1 MNNSFTKYLLTG
13 FFPLFIILPVLAGR
27 ETGNSIVTVDYYTKR
42 YLGNVSSLDRS
53 KYFNIHSIDDS
64 DPDIS
69 SFLNNYDVGLGR
81 SFWGPYSYAYS
92 KTKEVGKYPQ
102 VKPYSGSIS
111 VKRYIATEHPNIQTI
126 QGGIDIEAAGV
137 WAAEYYSNSER
148 VPEFFEPL
156 NEPFVHA
163 DDVYFTIKGQAM
175 RELMT
180 DFYASIG
187 KHIHNNPR
195 LNGKMKVIGY
205 AAAYPAWED
214 GNFNYW
220 NTRMKMFIDRAGEYM
235 DAFSVHLYD
244 GINVTGT
251 DSKRS
256 GSNSEA
262 VLDMIEAYTSIRF
275 GSPKPLVCSEF
286 GGIDNEFD
294 DEFYR
299 PLQSVRSVSSFN
311 HFLFNLL
318 ERQDNLLIAI
328 PFVSDKA
335 EWHIT
340 AANNYSSYCAALF
353 IPDNPQDLKNT
364 EWKLNDKKYFFELW
378 KNVKGDRVDI
388 TSNNPDI
395 QVQAFKDG
403 GRLYIALDNLD
414 DTPQTVYLNNK
425 NSWKDV
431 SNVTKRSLYVNYNS
445 GIEYSEQNIPS
456 IPESVSIIPNQTI
469 ILVADVASA
478 EYTNSIIRKKYYSSE
493 YLKPI
498 SAGSSLSF
506 PFAGIKSGSGRA
518 CLRMSIGR
526 PVSASRKP
534 VVKINGTAVSVPDN
548 WKGYNQSNR
557 SIFFGMIEV
566 PFDIQL
572 LRNGDNNVDVTFSD
586 GGGHVS
592 SMILQV
598 EKYTV
603 STLQNGTFSDG
614 LSAWQPLSKR
624 GTVSVKTDNAG
635 NNAACI
641 SGHAGL
647 MQRVDMESGRTYRFL
662 ADVKTEGACKLKV
675 LIQDMPSGTICEK
688 EFSSPGNYKAVSFD
702 FNSSGKKVGCAIV
715 CEGLNDLAW
724 IDNIVL
730 LPQN

>member
-1 MNNSFTKYLLTG
+1 MSYKYIFLLSAFTLGVPPGIYCQERNE
-13 FFPLFIILPVLAGR
+13 V
-27 ETGNSIVTVDYYTKR
+27 VVDYNTR
-42 YLGNVSSLDRS
+42 RFLSGVSELDRS
-53 KYFNIHSIDDS
+53 KYFNIHSTSDD
-64 DPDIS
+64 DKDVGK
-69 SFLNNYDVGLGR
+69 FLADYQVGLGR
-81 SFWGPYSYAYS
+81 KFWGPYSYAYN
-92 KTKEVGKYPQ
+92 KTHEVGKYPQ
-102 VKPYSGSIS
+102 MKPYSGNIS
-111 VKRYIATEHPNIQTI
+111 VKRYIATEHPYVQHI
-126 QGGIDIEAAGV
+126 QGGIDVQAAGA
-137 WAAEYYSNSER
+137 WSAEYYSNSEL

-163 DDVYFTIKGQAM
+163 NDAGFTVQGQAM
-175 RELMT
+175 RELMV

-220 NTRMKMFIDRAGEYM
+220 NTRMKMFIDRAGAYM
-235 DAFSVHLYD
+235 DGFSVHLYD

-251 DSKRS
+251 DTKRS

-262 VLDMIEAYTSIRF
+262 VLDMVEAYSYIKF
-275 GSPKPLVCSEF
+275 GHVKPLAISEF
-286 GGIDNEFD
+286 GGIDNSKPD
-294 DEFYR
+294 DSYDDIS
-299 PLQSVRSVSSFN
+299 SVRSVSSFN
-311 HFLFNLL
+311 HFLFNLM
-318 ERQDNLLIAI
+318 ERQDNLFISI

-340 AANNYSSYCAALF
+340 AANNYTSYSAALF
-353 IPDNPQDLKNT
+353 IPDNPQNLKNT
-364 EWKLNDKKYFFELW
+364 TWRLNDKKYFFELW
-378 KNVKGDRVDI
+378 KNVKGERVDI
-388 TSNNPDI
+388 TSSNPDI

-414 DTPQTVYLNNK
+414 DNPQTVYLNNK
-425 NSWKDV
+425 NGWKDV
-431 SNVTKRSLYVNYNS
+431 SNVTKRSLYVNYNA
-445 GIEYSEQNIPS
+445 GIEYTEQNVPS
-456 IPESVSIIPNQTI
+456 MPESISIVPNQTI
-469 ILVADVASA
+469 VLVADVSSSA
-478 EYTNSIIRKKYYSSE
+478 FTNSIIRNKYYSSE

-506 PFAGIKSGSGRA
+506 PFTGIESGSGRA
-518 CLRMSIGR
+518 SLRMSIGR
-526 PVSASRKP
+526 PVSASKKP

-548 WKGYNQSNR
+548 WKGYGQSNR
-557 SIFFGMIEV
+557 NIFFGMIEV
-566 PFDIQL
+566 PFDIL
-572 LRNGDNNVDVTFSD
+572 LLKNGDNNVDITFSD

-603 STLQNGTFSDG
+603 STLQNGTFSEG
-614 LSAWQPLSKR
+614 LSAWQPLGNY
-624 GTVSVKTDNAG
+624 GTVCVQTDNAG
-635 NNAACI
+635 NNVACI

-647 MQRVDMESGRTYRFL
+647 MQRVDMESGRTYRFS

-675 LIQDMPSGTICEK
+675 MLQDMSTGTVYTE

-702 FNSSGKKVGCAIV
+702 FNSTVKKVVCAIV
-715 CEGLNDLAW
+715 CERQNDAAW

>member
-1 MNNSFTKYLLTG
+1 
-13 FFPLFIILPVLAGR
+13 
-27 ETGNSIVTVDYYTKR
+27 
-42 YLGNVSSLDRS
+42 
-53 KYFNIHSIDDS
+53 
-64 DPDIS
+64 
-69 SFLNNYDVGLGR
+69 
-81 SFWGPYSYAYS
+81 
-92 KTKEVGKYPQ
+92 
-102 VKPYSGSIS
+102 
-111 VKRYIATEHPNIQTI
+111 
-126 QGGIDIEAAGV
+126 
-137 WAAEYYSNSER
+137 
-148 VPEFFEPL
+148 
-156 NEPFVHA
+156 
-163 DDVYFTIKGQAM
+163 M
-175 RELMT
+175 RELMV

-220 NTRMKMFIDRAGEYM
+220 NTRMKMFIDRAGAYM
-235 DAFSVHLYD
+235 DGFSVHLYD

-251 DSKRS
+251 DTKRS

-262 VLDMIEAYTSIRF
+262 VLDMVEAYSYIKF
-275 GSPKPLVCSEF
+275 GHVKPLAISEF
-286 GGIDNEFD
+286 GGIDNSKPD
-294 DEFYR
+294 DSYDDIS
-299 PLQSVRSVSSFN
+299 SVRSVSSFN
-311 HFLFNLL
+311 HFLFNLM
-318 ERQDNLLIAI
+318 ERQDNLFISI

-340 AANNYSSYCAALF
+340 AANNYTSYSAALF
-353 IPDNPQDLKNT
+353 IPDNPQNLKNT
-364 EWKLNDKKYFFELW
+364 TWRLNDKKYFFELW
-378 KNVKGDRVDI
+378 KNVKGERVDI
-388 TSNNPDI
+388 TSSNPDI

-414 DTPQTVYLNNK
+414 DNPQTVYLNNK

-431 SNVTKRSLYVNYNS
+431 SNVTKRSLYVNYNA
-445 GIEYSEQNIPS
+445 GIEYTEQNVPS
-456 IPESVSIIPNQTI
+456 MPESISIVPNQTI
-469 ILVADVASA
+469 VLVADVSSSA
-478 EYTNSIIRKKYYSSE
+478 FTNSIIRNKYYSSE

-506 PFAGIKSGSGRA
+506 PFTGIESGSGRA
-518 CLRMSIGR
+518 SLRMSIGR
-526 PVSASRKP
+526 PVSASKKP

-548 WKGYNQSNR
+548 WKGYGQSNR
-557 SIFFGMIEV
+557 NIFFGMIEV
-566 PFDIQL
+566 PFDIL
-572 LRNGDNNVDVTFSD
+572 LLKNGDNNVDITFSD

-603 STLQNGTFSDG
+603 STLQNGTFSEG
-614 LSAWQPLSKR
+614 LSAWQPLGNY
-624 GTVSVKTDNAG
+624 GTVCVQTDNAG
-635 NNAACI
+635 NNVACI

-647 MQRVDMESGRTYRFL
+647 MQRVDMESGRTYRFS

-675 LIQDMPSGTICEK
+675 MLQDMSTGTVYTE

-702 FNSSGKKVGCAIV
+702 FNSTVKKVVCAIV
-715 CEGLNDLAW
+715 CERQNDAAW

>member
-1 MNNSFTKYLLTG
+1 MNNISFYVTFLLLS
-13 FFPLFIILPVLAGR
+13 FFPIDLFPHVYEDNRNVI
-27 ETGNSIVTVDYYTKR
+27 TVDYSTQR

-53 KYFNIHSIDDS
+53 KYFNIHSVDDG
-64 DPDIS
+64 DPDVS
-69 SFLNNYDVGLGR
+69 SFLKNYDVGLGR

-102 VKPYSGSIS
+102 MKPYSGNIS

-126 QGGIDIEAAGV
+126 QGGIDTEAAGA
-137 WAAEYYSNSER
+137 WAAEYYSNR
-148 VPEFFEPL
+148 DIVPEFFEPL

-163 DDVYFTIKGQAM
+163 DDVHFTVKGQAM

-187 KHIHNNPR
+187 KHIHNSPR
-195 LNGKMKVIGY
+195 LSGKMKVVGY

-244 GINVTGT
+244 GINVIGT

-340 AANNYSSYCAALF
+340 ATNNYNSYCAALF
-353 IPDNPQDLKNT
+353 IPDNPRDLKNT
-364 EWKLNDKKYFFELW
+364 TWKLNDKKYFFELW
-378 KNVKGDRVDI
+378 KNVKGERIDI

-403 GRLYIALDNLD
+403 SKMFIALDNLD
-414 DTPQTVYLNNK
+414 DSSQTVYLNNK
-425 NSWKDV
+425 YNWDGVGNILLK
-431 SNVTKRSLYVNYNS
+431 SLRVDYLT
-445 GIEYSEQNIPS
+445 GIDYQEKQLPS
-456 IPESVSIIPNQTI
+456 MPETVILQPNQTI
-469 ILVADVASA
+469 VLAADVSSA
-478 EYTNSIIRKKYYSSE
+478 AFTNSIIRNKYYSSE

-506 PFAGIKSGSGRA
+506 PFSGIESGSGRA

-534 VVKINGTAVSVPDN
+534 VVKINGTPVTVPDN
-548 WKGYNQSNR
+548 WKGYDQSNR

-572 LRNGDNNVDVTFSD
+572 LKNGDNNVDVTFSD
-586 GGGHVS
+586 AGGHVS

-624 GTVSVKTDNAG
+624 GTVAVKADNAG
-635 NNAACI
+635 DNAACI
-641 SGHAGL
+641 SGSAGL
-647 MQRVDMESGRTYRFL
+647 MQRVNMESGRTYRFS
-662 ADVKTEGACKLKV
+662 ADVKTEDASKLKV
-675 LIQDMPSGTICEK
+675 LIQDIASGTVSEE
-688 EFSSPGNYKAVSFD
+688 EFSSPGNYKAISFE
-702 FNSSGKKVGCAIV
+702 FNSTGKKVVCAIM
-715 CEGLNDLAW
+715 CEGQNDVAW

>member
-92 KTKEVGKYPQ
+92 KTNEVGKYPQ

-148 VPEFFEPL
+148 APEFFEPL

-299 PLQSVRSVSSFN
+299 PLQSVRSVSG
-311 HFLFNLL
+311 LCLL
-318 ERQDNLLIAI
+318 
-328 PFVSDKA
+328 
-335 EWHIT
+335 
-340 AANNYSSYCAALF
+340 
-353 IPDNPQDLKNT
+353 
-364 EWKLNDKKYFFELW
+364 
-378 KNVKGDRVDI
+378 
-388 TSNNPDI
+388 
-395 QVQAFKDG
+395 
-403 GRLYIALDNLD
+403 
-414 DTPQTVYLNNK
+414 
-425 NSWKDV
+425 
-431 SNVTKRSLYVNYNS
+431 
-445 GIEYSEQNIPS
+445 
-456 IPESVSIIPNQTI
+456 SIIF
-469 ILVADVASA
+469 
-478 EYTNSIIRKKYYSSE
+478 Y
-493 YLKPI
+493 
-498 SAGSSLSF
+498 
-506 PFAGIKSGSGRA
+506 
-518 CLRMSIGR
+518 
-526 PVSASRKP
+526 
-534 VVKINGTAVSVPDN
+534 
-548 WKGYNQSNR
+548 
-557 SIFFGMIEV
+557 SIF
-566 PFDIQL
+566 
-572 LRNGDNNVDVTFSD
+572 
-586 GGGHVS
+586 
-592 SMILQV
+592 
-598 EKYTV
+598 
-603 STLQNGTFSDG
+603 
-614 LSAWQPLSKR
+614 
-624 GTVSVKTDNAG
+624 
-635 NNAACI
+635 
-641 SGHAGL
+641 
-647 MQRVDMESGRTYRFL
+647 
-662 ADVKTEGACKLKV
+662 
-675 LIQDMPSGTICEK
+675 
-688 EFSSPGNYKAVSFD
+688 
-702 FNSSGKKVGCAIV
+702 
-715 CEGLNDLAW
+715 
-724 IDNIVL
+724 
-730 LPQN
+730 

>member
-1 MNNSFTKYLLTG
+1 M
-13 FFPLFIILPVLAGR
+13 V
-27 ETGNSIVTVDYYTKR
+27 
-42 YLGNVSSLDRS
+42 
-53 KYFNIHSIDDS
+53 
-64 DPDIS
+64 
-69 SFLNNYDVGLGR
+69 
-81 SFWGPYSYAYS
+81 
-92 KTKEVGKYPQ
+92 
-102 VKPYSGSIS
+102 
-111 VKRYIATEHPNIQTI
+111 
-126 QGGIDIEAAGV
+126 
-137 WAAEYYSNSER
+137 
-148 VPEFFEPL
+148 
-156 NEPFVHA
+156 
-163 DDVYFTIKGQAM
+163 
-175 RELMT
+175 

-220 NTRMKMFIDRAGEYM
+220 NTRMKMFIDRAGAYM
-235 DAFSVHLYD
+235 DGFSVHLYD

-251 DSKRS
+251 DTKRS

-262 VLDMIEAYTSIRF
+262 VLDMVEAYSYIKF
-275 GSPKPLVCSEF
+275 GHVKPLAISEF
-286 GGIDNEFD
+286 GGIDNSKPD
-294 DEFYR
+294 DSYDDIS
-299 PLQSVRSVSSFN
+299 SVRSVSSFN
-311 HFLFNLL
+311 HFLFNLM
-318 ERQDNLLIAI
+318 ERQDNLFISI

-340 AANNYSSYCAALF
+340 AANNYTSYSAALF
-353 IPDNPQDLKNT
+353 IPDNPQNLKNT
-364 EWKLNDKKYFFELW
+364 TWRLNDKKYFFELW
-378 KNVKGDRVDI
+378 KNVKGERVDI
-388 TSNNPDI
+388 TSSNPDI

-414 DTPQTVYLNNK
+414 DNPQTVYLNNK

-431 SNVTKRSLYVNYNS
+431 SNVTKRSLYVNYNA
-445 GIEYSEQNIPS
+445 GIEYTEQNVPS
-456 IPESVSIIPNQTI
+456 MPESISIVPNQTI
-469 ILVADVASA
+469 VLVADVSSSA
-478 EYTNSIIRKKYYSSE
+478 FTNSIIRNKYYSSE

-506 PFAGIKSGSGRA
+506 PFTGIESGSGRA
-518 CLRMSIGR
+518 SLRMSIGR
-526 PVSASRKP
+526 PVSASKKP

-548 WKGYNQSNR
+548 WKGYGQSNR
-557 SIFFGMIEV
+557 NIFFGMIEV
-566 PFDIQL
+566 PFDIL
-572 LRNGDNNVDVTFSD
+572 LLKNGDNNVDITFSD

-603 STLQNGTFSDG
+603 STLQNGTFSEG
-614 LSAWQPLSKR
+614 LSAWQPLGNY
-624 GTVSVKTDNAG
+624 GTVCVQTDNAG
-635 NNAACI
+635 NNVACI

-647 MQRVDMESGRTYRFL
+647 MQRVDMESGRTYRFS

-675 LIQDMPSGTICEK
+675 MLQDMSTGTVYTE

-702 FNSSGKKVGCAIV
+702 FNSTVKKVVCAIV
-715 CEGLNDLAW
+715 CERQNDAAW